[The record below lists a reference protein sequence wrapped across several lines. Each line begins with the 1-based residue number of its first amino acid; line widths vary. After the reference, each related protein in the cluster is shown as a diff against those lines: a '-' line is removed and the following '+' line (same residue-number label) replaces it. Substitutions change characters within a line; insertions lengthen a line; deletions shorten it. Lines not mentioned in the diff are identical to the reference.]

1 MQFPI
6 GVAPVVEI
14 CVVVPAEAL
23 CLSVEPNSHV
33 EQLLFGWVNVNTRV
47 RGVHKAPEEITGFK
61 YLMIW
66 HPRVNTDAAHAWLR
80 SEIRRIGKKI
90 GS

>member
-1 MQFPI
+1 VQ
-6 GVAPVVEI
+6 
-14 CVVVPAEAL
+14 
-23 CLSVEPNSHV
+23 
-33 EQLLFGWVNVNTRV
+33 
-47 RGVHKAPEEITGFK
+47 KAPEEITGFK

-66 HPRVNTDAAHAWLR
+66 HPRVNTDAAMHGFE

>member
-1 MQFPI
+1 MYF
-6 GVAPVVEI
+6 VI
-14 CVVVPAEAL
+14 CCISTVP
-23 CLSVEPNSHV
+23 
-33 EQLLFGWVNVNTRV
+33 LLVNRKIKVQ
-47 RGVHKAPEEITGFK
+47 KAPKEITGFK

-80 SEIRRIGKKI
+80 GEIRRIGKKI